1 MVAFH
6 RAHRASRV
14 PPAVAR
20 CQFTVDVNDART
32 DYGDRDVSRG
42 RVTEGLNSEQR
53 RAVETLRGP
62 VCILAGAGS
71 GKTTTITRR
80 IANQV
85 VAGTFLPTQ
94 ILAVTFTRKAAG
106 ELRARLAA
114 LGAPGVPARTFHAA
128 ANAQL
133 SYFTDEVRPVLDSKA
148 QLLYPIV
155 QSLPKPFN
163 ERAVADVATE
173 IEWAK
178 NNRIR
183 PEAYLDAAS
192 RDSHRPPLPA
202 ELMTGVYR
210 DYERRK
216 EKAGRI
222 DHEDQLELTIRI
234 FEEDGAKLDEFRDRY
249 RAFTVDEYQD
259 VNLLQQTL
267 LFHWLGDRDELC
279 VVGDD
284 YQSIYA
290 FTGATPAHLLDMPRR
305 FPGAAVIRLEENYR
319 STPEILA
326 LANRVAPKLGGAAKT
341 LRATQPSGPKPTIQ
355 AHATNEDGVAFIAQR
370 VRELRKRGTSLRE
383 IAVLYRA
390 NFRSAQYE
398 EAFLD
403 AEIPV
408 QVRDG
413 SFLDR
418 KAVRTLVPRLQR
430 RVGESAIAATVAAEA
445 RRASYLDAPPP
456 DLGAAELTRQKDM
469 QRLISLAREFD
480 DGQRLLSDFL
490 RHLRERFESES
501 NREAV
506 QLMTYHSAKGLEFE
520 VVFLPQIEDRELPHW
535 RQIEEGNIDEERRLF
550 YVGITRAKRELYVTW
565 SRNRERSRFLD
576 ELFPRP
582 DPPPLPPLRP
592 PKSKQRTSRR
602 SLGGGSYST
611 GSTGGSTGLS
621 PNSWR
626 PEWMRKK
633 SP

>member
-1 MVAFH
+1 
-6 RAHRASRV
+6 
-14 PPAVAR
+14 
-20 CQFTVDVNDART
+20 
-32 DYGDRDVSRG
+32 
-42 RVTEGLNSEQR
+42 
-53 RAVETLRGP
+53 
-62 VCILAGAGS
+62 
-71 GKTTTITRR
+71 
-80 IANQV
+80 
-85 VAGTFLPTQ
+85 
-94 ILAVTFTRKAAG
+94 
-106 ELRARLAA
+106 
-114 LGAPGVPARTFHAA
+114 
-128 ANAQL
+128 
-133 SYFTDEVRPVLDSKA
+133 
-148 QLLYPIV
+148 
-155 QSLPKPFN
+155 
-163 ERAVADVATE
+163 
-173 IEWAK
+173 
-178 NNRIR
+178 
-183 PEAYLDAAS
+183 
-192 RDSHRPPLPA
+192 
-202 ELMTGVYR
+202 MTGVYR

-445 RRASYLDAPPP
+445 RRAGYLDAPPP